1 MTMMPLSKFKNK
13 IPSIRM
19 RIITII
25 IIVSATIVAA
35 KAITNWY
42 ACYDVNH
49 DTVM

>member
-19 RIITII
+19 RTITI

-42 ACYDVNH
+42 TCYDVNH